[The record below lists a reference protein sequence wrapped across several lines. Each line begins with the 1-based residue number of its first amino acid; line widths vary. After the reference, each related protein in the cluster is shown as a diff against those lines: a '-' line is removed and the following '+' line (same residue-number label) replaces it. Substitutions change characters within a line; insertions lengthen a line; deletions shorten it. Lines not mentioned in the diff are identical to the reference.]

1 MRMKPEI
8 YRKYTFV
15 VIGGL
20 LSSNLQKLF
29 ADYPNV
35 VVLDFLEQDQ
45 LRLCYQYCDIAL
57 TRAGTT
63 SLAEQKLRDMLL
75 VMVPIPRT
83 HDQKHN
89 AKRYVQ
95 QHGDI
100 TIEQNDTLTH
110 QLDMVFATLTT
121 HHKHIQQTD
130 DQRLAAIQKPKN
142 TLLETIF
149 TYAKT

>member
-1 MRMKPEI
+1 MKPEI
-8 YRKYTFV
+8 YRSYTFI

-35 VVLDFLEQDQ
+35 MVLDFLAQDQ

-63 SLAEQKLRDMLL
+63 SLAEQKLREMLL

-83 HDQKHN
+83 HDQKYN
-89 AKRYVQ
+89 AQRYVEQ
-95 QHGDI
+95 YGDI
-100 TIEQNDTLTH
+100 MIEQNDTLTH
-110 QLDMVFATLTT
+110 QLDMVFATLTN
-121 HHKHIQQTD
+121 HHKYAHQTD
-130 DQRLAAIQKPKN
+130 WQRLATIQKPKN